1 MPQDV
6 PKMAP
11 ICLKSG
17 PTWPSDRPRLPQ
29 EGPEMALKGTKM
41 RSTYPTVCPNRP
53 QEQKMLLAS
62 ALNIAI
68 LLFFAHLQREIT
80 KFSRNLFERG
90 NGKRDADCAE
100 NQLFCTYVN
109 ILLSC
114 KPVCIPFSTYMYT
127 FFPRQPVCKG
137 PLYRFYRA
145 AVSRASNPL
154 FDLFL
159 VLVDPWSRGPVHPW
173 ARGARGPE
181 DPWSH
186 SCSNMLIAV

>member
-1 MPQDV
+1 MRVNKESPCWES
-6 PKMAP
+6 PSP
-11 ICLKSG
+11 ILVHSLTGPNKENKDKSATG
-17 PTWPSDRPRLPQ
+17 PTKRAKSTTPSLEPSPYCLRNQGTNSQRLK
-29 EGPEMALKGTKM
+29 ALPVIRRGGNQIQ
-41 RSTYPTVCPNRP
+41 S
-53 QEQKMLLAS
+53 
-62 ALNIAI
+62 
-68 LLFFAHLQREIT
+68 
-80 KFSRNLFERG
+80 NLFKSG

-114 KPVCIPFSTYMYT
+114 KPVCIPFSTCMYT

>member
-68 LLFFAHLQREIT
+68 LLFFAHLPREIT
-80 KFSRNLFERG
+80 IFR
-90 NGKRDADCAE
+90 
-100 NQLFCTYVN
+100 
-109 ILLSC
+109 
-114 KPVCIPFSTYMYT
+114 KPV
-127 FFPRQPVCKG
+127 
-137 PLYRFYRA
+137 
-145 AVSRASNPL
+145 
-154 FDLFL
+154 
-159 VLVDPWSRGPVHPW
+159 
-173 ARGARGPE
+173 
-181 DPWSH
+181 
-186 SCSNMLIAV
+186 